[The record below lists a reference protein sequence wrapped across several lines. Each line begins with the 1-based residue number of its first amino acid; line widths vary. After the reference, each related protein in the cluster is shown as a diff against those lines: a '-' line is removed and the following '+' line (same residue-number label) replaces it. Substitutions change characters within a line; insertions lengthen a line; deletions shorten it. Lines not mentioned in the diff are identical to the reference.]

1 MVAPGEFI
9 EVYCHCPVEV
19 CESRDV
25 KGLYQRARAGRS
37 KSSGISSPYE
47 PPLAPEVQVNT
58 ATQPLHMGVA
68 QVLDFTWVPMACC
81 PRTPDSPACPRD
93 PPMPHSAQHPQPPQN
108 STTAATPHA
117 ATIAIVGGGY
127 SGALTAVHLL
137 RHHQALRPLKVLL
150 IEPRLHAARGL
161 AYSIWDDSMLLNVP
175 AGNMS
180 ALADDPAHFLHYCRA
195 LDPSL
200 NGGRLS
206 RDICMA
212 TICSRCWHRQHRQHQ
227 AACTASTAKC
237 RRCIPKG
244 KRVAFN

>member
-1 MVAPGEFI
+1 
-9 EVYCHCPVEV
+9 
-19 CESRDV
+19 
-25 KGLYQRARAGRS
+25 
-37 KSSGISSPYE
+37 
-47 PPLAPEVQVNT
+47 
-58 ATQPLHMGVA
+58 
-68 QVLDFTWVPMACC
+68 
-81 PRTPDSPACPRD
+81 
-93 PPMPHSAQHPQPPQN
+93 MPHSAQRPQHPQN

-137 RHHQALRPLKVLL
+137 RHRQALRPLKVLL

-200 NGGRLS
+200 NGGSFVS
-206 RDICMA
+206 RRMYGDYLQSVLA
-212 TICSRCWHRQHRQHQ
+212 Q
-227 AACTASTAKC
+227 AAQAAPGGLH
-237 RRCIPKG
+237 CIHSEVQAVYPQGEKG
-244 KRVAFN
+244 GFELALANGEMLYADQVVLSFGFQGPQPLPFAQPLAHSPY